1 MNRTSALA
9 LACMLAGC
17 AAAQQPVAAPASAT
31 AASESTPAFA
41 SADALLE
48 ALERSTDDLR
58 DVRADVVYDRLDAVT
73 EDRERRM
80 GRLVLAQSPDGTR
93 RFGIIFDRCIDSAG
107 HASPQVQ
114 RFAFGDGWLVEFDD
128 ARKQCI
134 ARQLAPEGS
143 RLDPLKLGEGPLPL
157 PVGQRAEEV
166 RRRFTVALAP
176 APDAPL
182 LKSLAGVQ
190 GVVLV
195 PRKGS
200 GVDEDFEE
208 VRVWYDTRTFV
219 PVGVVAR
226 LKGGDVKTVLLR
238 NVARN
243 GGLDAAS
250 SAMLE
255 RGVPE
260 GWQQDRRPWR
270 KAQP

>member
-1 MNRTSALA
+1 MNRAPALA

-17 AAAQQPVAAPASAT
+17 AAAQQPVASPVSAT
-31 AASESTPAFA
+31 AASEGTPAFA

-114 RFAFGDGWLVEFDD
+114 RFAFGEGWLVEFDD

-166 RRRFTVALAP
+166 RRRFTVSLAP
-176 APDAPL
+176 APEAPL

-195 PRKGS
+195 PKRGS

-255 RGVPE
+255 RRVPE

>member
-1 MNRTSALA
+1 MNRAPALA
-9 LACMLAGC
+9 LACVLAGC
-17 AAAQQPVAAPASAT
+17 AAAQQPADAPAAAT
-31 AASESTPAFA
+31 VAGAPTFD

-80 GRLVLAQSPDGTR
+80 GRLVLAQSPDGAR
-93 RFGIIFDRCIDSAG
+93 RFGILFDRCIDSAG

-128 ARKQCI
+128 VRKQCI

-182 LKSLAGVQ
+182 LKGLTGVQ

-208 VRVWYDTRTFV
+208 VRVWYDTRSFV
-219 PVGVVAR
+219 PAGVVAR

-238 NVARN
+238 NVVRN

-255 RGVPE
+255 RGAPE

>member
-1 MNRTSALA
+1 MSRAPVLA

-17 AAAQQPVAAPASAT
+17 AVAQQPAAPSAPL
-31 AASESTPAFA
+31 AASSDGAAPFA
-41 SADALLE
+41 SADALLD

-58 DVRADVVYDRLDAVT
+58 DVRAEVIYDRLDAVT
-73 EDRERRM
+73 EDRERRT
-80 GRLVLAQSPDGTR
+80 GRLVLAQSPNGAR
-93 RFGIIFDRCIDSAG
+93 RFGITFDRFIDPAG

-143 RLDPLKLGEGPLPL
+143 QLDPLKLGEGPLPL
-157 PVGQRAEEV
+157 PVGQRADEV
-166 RRRFTVALAP
+166 RRRFTVMLAP
-176 APDAPL
+176 PPEAPL
-182 LKSLAGVQ
+182 LKNLSGVQ

-226 LKGGDVKTVLLR
+226 LKGGDTKTVLLR
-238 NVARN
+238 QVVRN
-243 GGLDAAS
+243 GGLDVAS
-250 SAMLE
+250 SAMLD
-255 RGVPE
+255 RAVPE